1 MIVLIVGGAKSG
13 KSMLGQHI
21 AKEIESINGKLYYVA
36 TMKPFD
42 KEDLKRIEN
51 HLLERKD
58 WGFETIEQDKNI
70 ENILKYIE
78 KEDTLLIDSLTSL
91 VTNEMFIDNNFV
103 LEVQEKILNE
113 VKLISNKTSNVVI
126 VTDYLFSDSIV
137 YDKYTEAFRRE
148 LGKLNREIA
157 EISDVVIECSFNNKI
172 VYKGKDYIGNLL

>member
-70 ENILKYIE
+70 ENILKY
-78 KEDTLLIDSLTSL
+78 
-91 VTNEMFIDNNFV
+91 
-103 LEVQEKILNE
+103 
-113 VKLISNKTSNVVI
+113 
-126 VTDYLFSDSIV
+126 
-137 YDKYTEAFRRE
+137 
-148 LGKLNREIA
+148 
-157 EISDVVIECSFNNKI
+157 
-172 VYKGKDYIGNLL
+172 